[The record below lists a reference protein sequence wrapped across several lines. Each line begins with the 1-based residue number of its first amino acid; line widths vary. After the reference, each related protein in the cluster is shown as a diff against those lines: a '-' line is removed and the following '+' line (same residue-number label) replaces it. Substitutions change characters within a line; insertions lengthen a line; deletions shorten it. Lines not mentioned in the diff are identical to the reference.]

1 MLLCLQSKGS
11 LSRYASQAINKS
23 GKSGMVG
30 IATDWNEF
38 GLKPLDWVGLQTHKK
53 IGRLIRA
60 AP

>member
-1 MLLCLQSKGS
+1 ML
-11 LSRYASQAINKS
+11 SQAINKS

-30 IATDWNEF
+30 IATAWNEF